1 MRRSLRVIARAA
13 LALLLAWPVAA
24 WARKPSV
31 RLIDPGREQRTA
43 ERIEARRGLLPAK
56 YQRRNNFAWAICRIE
71 GVDREEFI
79 AHSSI
84 QDINDIP
91 ADYEIPDGLVSFR
104 PPAQSYHFQP
114 QAVNGD
120 NVVEGPDSWF
130 RHIDTEFK
138 ILEDLARRIPSED
151 AVGRILLYTDLHPCA
166 SCYQV
171 MCDFLD
177 RYPNI
182 QMQVLYREPYP

>member
-1 MRRSLRVIARAA
+1 MRGLLRLAAWAAAA
-13 LALLLAWPVAA
+13 LLAAWPAA
-24 WARKPSV
+24 SWARKPAV
-31 RLIDPGREQRTA
+31 RLLDPAREPRTA
-43 ERIEARRGLLPAK
+43 ERIEARRDLLPER
-56 YQRRNNFAWAICRIE
+56 YRRRNNFAWAICQVE
-71 GVDREEFI
+71 GVDRHEFI

-91 ADYEIPDGLVSFR
+91 EEYDLSASLLSFR
-104 PPAQSYHFQP
+104 PPPKSYHFQP
-114 QAVNGD
+114 LAVNGD
-120 NVVEGPDSWF
+120 NVVDGPDSWF

-138 ILEDLARRIPSED
+138 ILEDLARRIPSEN
-151 AVGRILLYTDLHPCA
+151 AAGRILLYTELHPCA